1 MRLSD
6 RFKGREPYS
15 PGGAPCPVI
24 LNANESFVRPSD
36 EMMAEFHEI
45 LENCDFNRYP
55 DPRAEQLCRT
65 FADFYGVD
73 WRNVTAGNGSD
84 EHIELLYAALVAP
97 GDRVVTVAPDFSM
110 YGAGA
115 YLNQVEQFVYEQ
127 EDYKINVDHLLAF
140 AKEKDAAMIIFSN
153 PCNPTGVALPRAE
166 VVRLINGFDG
176 IVVVD
181 EAYMDFAYDSVLDL
195 AGQKKNLVVL
205 KTCSKAIGL
214 AGLRVGFTITTREM
228 TDLLQLAKPFYNVGR
243 LTQELATCV
252 LTHRAELRDAIGQ
265 IKASTEALVAG
276 LTPIV
281 EGSQILERMLP
292 TSTNFVYIIT
302 EKAPEIFK
310 ALQEHGVLVRQ
321 PQPNAL
327 RINAGS
333 PKENTLL
340 LAALRGVL
348 EEMGE

>member
-36 EMMAEFHEI
+36 EMMAEFHDI

>member
-166 VVRLINGFDG
+166 VVRLTNGFDG

>member
-166 VVRLINGFDG
+166 VVRLTNGFDG

-243 LTQELATCV
+243 LTQKLATCV
-252 LTHRAELRDAIGQ
+252 LTHRAELRDAVGQ

>member
-73 WRNVTAGNGSD
+73 WRKVTAGNGSD